1 MNNAV
6 YGVYG
11 KTRENLRKR
20 VDVKV
25 VNNKKDYLRWTSKPS
40 CVAQKIFDNDLVAIH
55 KIRTTLLLN
64 KPAHVHTRIKQS
76 TNV

>member
-20 VDVKV
+20 VDVKL
-25 VNNKKDYLRWTSKPS
+25 VNDKKDYLRWTSKLS
-40 CVAQKIFDNDLVAIH
+40 CIAQKIFDNDLVAIH

-64 KPAHVHTRIKQS
+64 KPAYVHTRIK
-76 TNV
+76 